1 MATTSS
7 FTSRIL
13 FPQDDQLVH
22 WLKEQTGASRI
33 GAKQIDLLRYFI
45 DFGIAQ
51 GTRISHR
58 DDVNDYPFITATSM
72 YQICQSY
79 VPIRDACLI
88 QHGGY
93 SQAEKLCKH
102 VIDFTDA
109 FTVLLSKGLMSAM
122 ARHRTAPTEEST
134 KLFHPGND
142 NANYT
147 FSENTHRRFCPAGR
161 LPKSVL
167 QQLYVGARDFDMQN
181 CYPNLFLNWAE
192 DEGFTIPDCFTLL
205 RNDRDAFYQQLLTH
219 NELITR
225 LHPDHRKLAKAQ
237 VAKLLVQ
244 KLFHPPKSRKRKT
257 TGVDFYDLMGQW
269 IDGVLELCQVPKD
282 NVHLLLSELEAN
294 IIGVAVDVVGEH
306 RFAVDKHDGFIAV
319 DVQEDEVQFLLDEL
333 ERLTVIPW
341 HVETFDND

>member
-1 MATTSS
+1 MTTPSS
-7 FTSRIL
+7 FTSHIL
-13 FPQDDQLVH
+13 FPQDEQLDQF
-22 WLKEQTGASRI
+22 LKKHAQAHRVSKGQRA
-33 GAKQIDLLRYFI
+33 LLRYFI
-45 DFGIAQ
+45 DFCVSQ
-51 GTRISHR
+51 GTTINHKEHIE
-58 DDVNDYPFITATSM
+58 DYPFIRFSEM
-72 YQICQSY
+72 KSICHNY
-79 VPIRDACLI
+79 VPVRDACLI

-93 SQAEKLCKH
+93 SQAEKICKH
-102 VIDFTDA
+102 VIGFTDH
-109 FTVLLSKGLMSAM
+109 FTLLVGKGLMSAM
-122 ARHRTAPTEEST
+122 ACHKTAPTAEST
-134 KLFHPGND
+134 ALFHPGND

-161 LPKSVL
+161 LPKNVL
-167 QQLYVGARDFDMQN
+167 KQLYVGAHDFDMQN

-225 LHPDHRKLAKAQ
+225 LHPDHRKLPKAQ

-244 KLFHPPKSRKRKT
+244 KLFHPPKSRKRKA

-269 IDGVLELCQVPKD
+269 IDGVLELCQVPKSK
-282 NVHLLLSELEAN
+282 VHLLLSELEAN
-294 IIGVAVDVVGEH
+294 CIGHAVDVVGEH

-333 ERLTVIPW
+333 ERLTDIPW
-341 HVETFDND
+341 HVETLDND